1 MIAPPGSW
9 IRTCAVVAPF
19 FTSMIFPL
27 RTFRALSFIDHRAV
41 GFNNRLSIASDMMR
55 R

>member
-9 IRTCAVVAPF
+9 IRTPAVVAPF

-27 RTFRALSFIDHRAV
+27 RTFRALSFIDHLSV
-41 GFNNRLSIASDMMR
+41 GLNDRLGIASDMMR